1 MFVRQRGGTTSLV
14 EAYRDAQGR
23 SRQRILANLHG
34 EPDILSAHAKL
45 AARRAHLRNIQEVMA
60 KEAANAGRGN
70 SDAPLLKRLQAIKN
84 QLATIERDGAI
95 IKKYCDATSEEVEAA
110 IAAYKTKHG
119 DVEALVLGM
128 EFVHEDGP
136 TGSQGQATAA

>member
-1 MFVRQRGGTTSLV
+1 LV
-14 EAYRDAQGR
+14 EAYRDPQRR
-23 SRQRILANLHG
+23 SRQLILANLHG

-45 AARRAHLRNIQEVMA
+45 AARRAEEMA

-95 IKKYCDATSEEVEAA
+95 IKKYCDATFEEVEAA

-119 DVEALVLGM
+119 DLEA
-128 EFVHEDGP
+128 
-136 TGSQGQATAA
+136 